1 MSDLNDRW
9 EKFLDPEFVKPSL
22 FMATMFI
29 TSFEILKNVVVD
41 RVKDFYVTEWSQERM
56 TYSEDYRKR
65 VLSKNKSPVYASLLW
80 LEEADAISS
89 SDIETYEKLKLTRN
103 LLAHQLFEVVT
114 GQVDSDH
121 HEQFEVL
128 IALLKKIE
136 VWWIVNMEIP
146 CNPDFDDKEIDVDGI
161 VPGSIISL
169 QMLLE
174 VVAGNTELLERWR
187 KQKIKT

>member
-1 MSDLNDRW
+1 MSDVNDRW

-41 RVKDFYVTEWSQERM
+41 RVRDFYVAEWSQERM
-56 TYSEDYRKR
+56 TYSENYRQK

-80 LEEADAISS
+80 LEESDAISS
-89 SDIETYEKLKLTRN
+89 IDIENYEKLKLTRN

-121 HEQFEVL
+121 QEQFEIL